1 MSSSP
6 LEAKLEAIARR
17 FIGDVMGALG
27 EASLSDLAAYA
38 EKQRASR
45 GRPAGPTAVTP
56 KRTKVVGKGPA
67 PTRERRSAAN
77 LSELEDRIVE
87 ELRGAAQP
95 MGARAI
101 ANAVAV
107 PLDKIG
113 APLKALRDAGRV
125 KKIGDKR
132 ASVYSV

>member
-6 LEAKLEAIARR
+6 LETKLETIAKR
-17 FIGDVMGALG
+17 FIGEVMGALG
-27 EASLSDLAAYA
+27 EASLSDLASYA
-38 EKQRASR
+38 EKQRSSR
-45 GRPAGPTAVTP
+45 AAPAPA
-56 KRTKVVGKGPA
+56 RTKVVGKRPSA
-67 PTRERRSAAN
+67 TRERRSAAN
-77 LSELEDRIVE
+77 LSEIEDRIVL
-87 ELRGAAQP
+87 ELKNAAQP

-107 PLDKIG
+107 PVDKIG

-132 ASVYSV
+132 ASVYSL

>member
-6 LEAKLEAIARR
+6 LETRLEAIAKR

-38 EKQRASR
+38 EKQRATR
-45 GRPAGPTAVTP
+45 GRPAPSAPAP

-67 PTRERRSAAN
+67 PTRERRSAAS
-77 LSELEDRIVE
+77 LSEIEDRIVL
-87 ELRGAAQP
+87 ELKNAAQP

-107 PLDKIG
+107 PVDKIG

>member
-1 MSSSP
+1 
-6 LEAKLEAIARR
+6 
-17 FIGDVMGALG
+17 MGALG
-27 EASLSDLAAYA
+27 EASLSDLASYA
-38 EKQRASR
+38 EKQRSSR
-45 GRPAGPTAVTP
+45 GRPAADAYRAPAP

-67 PTRERRSAAN
+67 LTRERRTAAS
-77 LSELEDRIVE
+77 LTELEDRIVL
-87 ELRGAAQP
+87 ELKSAAQP

-107 PLDKIG
+107 PVDKIG

-132 ASVYSV
+132 ASVYSL

>member
-6 LEAKLEAIARR
+6 LETKLETIAKR
-17 FIGDVMGALG
+17 FIGEVMGALG
-27 EASLSDLAAYA
+27 EASLSDLASYA
-38 EKQRASR
+38 EKQRTSR
-45 GRPAGPTAVTP
+45 GVPPAA
-56 KRTKVVGKGPA
+56 KRTKVVGVVGKGPKA
-67 PTRERRSAAN
+67 TRERRSAAN
-77 LSELEDRIVE
+77 LSEIEDRIVL
-87 ELRGAAQP
+87 ELKNAAQP

-107 PLDKIG
+107 PVDKIG

-132 ASVYSV
+132 ASVYSL

>member
-1 MSSSP
+1 
-6 LEAKLEAIARR
+6 
-17 FIGDVMGALG
+17 MGALG

-38 EKQRASR
+38 EKQRATR
-45 GRPAGPTAVTP
+45 GRPAPSAPAP

-67 PTRERRSAAN
+67 PTRERRSAAS
-77 LSELEDRIVE
+77 LSEIEDRIVL
-87 ELRGAAQP
+87 ELKNAAQP

-107 PLDKIG
+107 PVDKIG

>member
-6 LEAKLEAIARR
+6 LETKLEAIAKR
-17 FIGDVMGALG
+17 FIGEVMGALG
-27 EASLSDLAAYA
+27 EASLSDLASYA

-45 GRPAGPTAVTP
+45 GPAP

-67 PTRERRSAAN
+67 ATRERRSAAN
-77 LSELEDRIVE
+77 LSELEDRIVL
-87 ELRGAAQP
+87 ELKTAAQP

-107 PLDKIG
+107 PVDKIG

-132 ASVYSV
+132 ASVYSI

>member
-6 LEAKLEAIARR
+6 LETKLEAIAKR
-17 FIGDVMGALG
+17 FISEVMGALG

-38 EKQRASR
+38 EQQRASR
-45 GRPAGPTAVTP
+45 GRPAAPAP
-56 KRTKVVGKGPA
+56 AAKRTKVVGKGPA

-77 LSELEDRIVE
+77 LSELEDRIVQ
-87 ELRGAAQP
+87 ELKSAAQP

-107 PLDKIG
+107 PADKIG